1 VWTLL
6 GLLTAARRTIVLEQ
20 DITQLQ
26 HLQVD
31 FDELWVGQGAAVLRV
46 AGDIDLATV
55 DQFREALAALVDRH
69 LKDIVIDATGVT
81 FMDSTGLHALV
92 EGKRL
97 IHERG
102 TNIVLVASSP
112 VRRILELIFPEPL
125 FAARVATMKEALA
138 ILSEHE

>member
-1 VWTLL
+1 
-6 GLLTAARRTIVLEQ
+6 VLEQ
-20 DITQLQ
+20 DITRLQ

-31 FDELWVGQGAAVLRV
+31 FDELWVGHGAAVLRV

-55 DQFREALAALVDRH
+55 DQFREALAALVERH
-69 LKDIVIDATGVT
+69 LNDIVIDATGVT

-138 ILSEHE
+138 ILSENE

>member
-1 VWTLL
+1 VDLAWSPN
-6 GLLTAARRTIVLEQ
+6 RRQENLVLEQ
-20 DITQLQ
+20 DITHLQ
-26 HLQVD
+26 HLQVGI
-31 FDELWVGQGAAVLRV
+31 DELWVGQGAAVLRL

-55 DQFREALAALVDRH
+55 DQFREALAALVERH
-69 LKDIVIDATGVT
+69 LNDIVIDATGVT

-125 FAARVATMKEALA
+125 FAARVATMEEALA
-138 ILSEHE
+138 ILSESE